1 MSTVVRNAISDPAN
15 ARSRR
20 TRTALLD
27 AARAVI
33 ETNGFGGLTMARV
46 AEQAGVTRRAAYL
59 HFPSRTDLVTALFDH
74 VAAREGLADSLA
86 RVWSAPDARAA
97 LSEWAAHVARYHP
110 RILAV
115 DRASVAAADTDPD
128 AARHRAQVNAGQLA
142 ACRRVAQRL
151 AREGILAQPWTTGS
165 AAELLWALLSPDLI
179 TRLTVT
185 RQWGTT
191 DFADRLEVLLHRTL
205 TTDGGPPGKPGPG

>member
-1 MSTVVRNAISDPAN
+1 MSTVVRNAISNPAN

-20 TRTALLD
+20 TQTALLD

-33 ETNGFGGLTMARV
+33 EAEGFGALTMARV

-97 LSEWAAHVARYHP
+97 LSEWAAHVARYHS

-115 DRASVAAADTDPD
+115 DRASAAAADTDPD

-151 AREGILAQPWTTGS
+151 AHEGILAQPWTTGS
-165 AAELLWALLSPDLI
+165 AAELLWALLSPDLV
-179 TRLTVT
+179 TRLTIT
-185 RQWGTT
+185 RQWGTA
-191 DFADRLEVLLHRTL
+191 DFADRLAVLLHRTL
-205 TTDGGPPGKPGPG
+205 TTDGRPPSERIPG

>member
-1 MSTVVRNAISDPAN
+1 MVRNAISDPAN
-15 ARSRR
+15 ARSRH

-33 ETNGFGGLTMARV
+33 ESEGFGALTMARV

-74 VAAREGLADSLA
+74 VAAREGLADSLD
-86 RVWSAPDARAA
+86 RVWSASDARAA
-97 LSEWAAHVARYHP
+97 LTEWAAHVARYHR

-115 DRASVAAADTDPD
+115 DRASAAAADTDPD
-128 AARHRAQVNAGQLA
+128 AARHRAQVTAGQLA
-142 ACRRVAQRL
+142 ACRRVARRL

-185 RQWGTT
+185 RGWDET
-191 DFADRLEVLLHRTL
+191 DLADRLAVLLHRAL
-205 TTDGGPPGKPGPG
+205 TTDGPLTKRMAG